1 MDIIHEKVYE
11 GFHTKIVQYNI
22 RIGMSLF
29 IFTEIM
35 FFFSFFFAFFY
46 LSLTPSIM
54 IGSEWPADLINIPD
68 AFGIALLNTGILLTS
83 GIAITLSHHEL
94 RRGKKL
100 SLSIIYLI
108 ICILLAFI
116 FLLGQFI
123 EYLQSPFAYF

>member
-1 MDIIHEKVYE
+1 MKKFMKVFIQKLFNLY
-11 GFHTKIVQYNI
+11 I

-29 IFTEIM
+29 ILTEIM

-54 IGSEWPADLINIPD
+54 IAIGMASRFNKHTRCI
-68 AFGIALLNTGILLTS
+68 GIALLNTGILLTS

-94 RRGKKL
+94 RKGKKL

>member
-1 MDIIHEKVYE
+1 MKV
-11 GFHTKIVQYNI
+11 FIQKLYNIYI

-29 IFTEIM
+29 IFSEIM

-94 RRGKKL
+94 RSGKKL